1 MAAEDIVRLVTFTI
15 LAACGGFLIA
25 VLWMDLM
32 FDVQVLRQRAGVLPD
47 AVLDS
52 IAAYY
57 RRVTT
62 EATPMGRLVGVV
74 MVAAVATAIVQLALG
89 PERLVAVLSLALC
102 APPVLLAQ
110 TRIFPAAA
118 RLGSQQD
125 TPETQTR
132 LAREICHSHLIC
144 LAAMVALTALQLLS
158 TP

>member
-1 MAAEDIVRLVTFTI
+1 MTFAI

-32 FDVQVLRQRAGVLPD
+32 FDAQTLRQREGVLPE

-62 EATPMGRLVGVV
+62 EAAPMERLVTAVMVVAVLTALVQVVAGPVPLVGV
-74 MVAAVATAIVQLALG
+74 I
-89 PERLVAVLSLALC
+89 SLAL
-102 APPVLLAQ
+102 AGVPIALAQ
-110 TRIFPAAA
+110 LRIVPAAV
-118 RLGSQQD
+118 RLGAQQD

-132 LAREICHSHLIC
+132 LAREICRDHLIC
-144 LAAMVALTALQLLS
+144 LAVMVTFTAHQLLWLG
-158 TP
+158 

>member
-1 MAAEDIVRLVTFTI
+1 MSFAI

-32 FDVQVLRQRAGVLPD
+32 FDVQTLRRREAPLPG

-62 EATPMGRLVGVV
+62 EASPMGRLVGGV
-74 MVAAVATAIVQLALG
+74 MAVGIATALAQ
-89 PERLVAVLSLALC
+89 LVAGPARGVSAISLLLL
-102 APPVLLAQ
+102 APPALLAQ
-110 TRIFPAAA
+110 LRIVPAAV
-118 RLGSQQD
+118 RLGTRQD

-132 LAREICHSHLIC
+132 LAREICRNHLIC
-144 LAAMVALTALQLLS
+144 LAALVAFTGLQLLS
-158 TP
+158 ASRG

>member
-1 MAAEDIVRLVTFTI
+1 MTFAI

-32 FDVQVLRQRAGVLPD
+32 FDAQTLRQPRQPGGVLPE

-62 EATPMGRLVGVV
+62 EAAPMERLVSAVMVVAVLTAMVQVVAGPVPLVGV
-74 MVAAVATAIVQLALG
+74 I
-89 PERLVAVLSLALC
+89 SLAL
-102 APPVLLAQ
+102 AGVPIALAQ
-110 TRIFPAAA
+110 LRIVPAAV
-118 RLGSQQD
+118 RLGAQQD

-132 LAREICHSHLIC
+132 LAREICRDHLIC
-144 LAAMVALTALQLLS
+144 LAAMVTFTAHQLLWLR
-158 TP
+158 